1 MKVMKMNMAQ
11 IHGAIAGFSEW
22 ISQSPDFPFKPAKIE
37 YAGELDRF
45 GMHHYI
51 LKFRR
56 PGGPWILGVAGG
68 YENDTEI
75 APFQYVGSM
84 GTLFSESTMRKN
96 AEILLDD
103 MHQYFEA
110 HPDDDMDS
118 DMDLDD
124 DWDDDDDDDGSGD
137 ASAFQVVFL
146 PKKARIPAARVIR
159 ALKKNWHVKAR
170 ETMYLTEE
178 TWEAEV
184 DGWYFTVTQ
193 MPLPERIKNSALVP
207 PGNQEMAEMAH
218 KILACG
224 DVLIVGCDE
233 KMTDI
238 KKWGSA
244 YAMLV
249 DACVEAG
256 SGIGVVSGSRW
267 IGGDTYHTLLQE
279 SIQAGKWPFSNFFDY
294 ETECSK
300 VSSGEIVTVSLQGQ
314 FALSL
319 PSIEVTGFYS
329 REEIPRL
336 KNDLRELAELFLFGD
351 GPDKHGDY
359 IVSSGRRYRD
369 MGKNGIGR
377 DFDVSFIEWGLTLD
391 STEQIMKTAAQKGI
405 CLKRIVEAGKRSAWF
420 LRWVNEKAGI
430 EPKWMNYFDHSLN
443 NPKYAGDWRY
453 VLRYEQNGFLNSSV
467 IPWKLRLFAE
477 SYYLGKGKK
486 GYRGQLKSYALK
498 RLKGTKQEGLA
509 RLAGMNAFAYL
520 PWDEETYRDVAAMI
534 ESAYTVWQEE
544 HR

>member
-1 MKVMKMNMAQ
+1 MAQ

-22 ISQSPDFPFKPAKIE
+22 ISQTPDFPFTPAKIE
-37 YAGELDRF
+37 YAGEMDRF

-51 LKFRR
+51 LKFRDER
-56 PGGPWILGVAGG
+56 GPWLLGVAGG
-68 YENDTEI
+68 YENDTDI
-75 APFQYVGSM
+75 TPSQYVGSM
-84 GTLFSESTMRKN
+84 GTLFSESTMSKN

-110 HPDDDMDS
+110 NPDDDMGS
-118 DMDLDD
+118 DEDWDD
-124 DWDDDDDDDGSGD
+124 DWDDEDGDDEEDDGRSGY
-137 ASAFQVVFL
+137 ASAVQIVFL
-146 PKKARIPAARVIR
+146 PKRARIPAARVIR

-170 ETMYLTEE
+170 ETMYLSEE

-207 PGNQEMAEMAH
+207 PGNHEMAEMAH

-233 KMTDI
+233 GVSAVKE
-238 KKWGSA
+238 WGPA
-244 YAMLV
+244 YAMLI
-249 DACVEAG
+249 DACLEAG

-279 SIQAGKWPFSNFFDY
+279 SLQAGEWPFSNFFDY
-294 ETECSK
+294 ETECVK
-300 VSSGEIVTVSLQGQ
+300 VPSGEIVTVSLQGQ

-319 PSIEVTGFYS
+319 PPMEVTGFYS

-369 MGKNGIGR
+369 MGRRVSDSGSGI
-377 DFDVSFIEWGLTLD
+377 SFIEWGLTLD
-391 STEQIMKTAAQKGI
+391 STEQIMKTAAQKGLH
-405 CLKRIVEAGKRSAWF
+405 LKRIVEAGKRSAWF

-430 EPKWMNYFDHSLN
+430 EPKWMQYFDHSLN

-453 VLRYEQNGFLNSSV
+453 VLRYEQNGFLNSGV
-467 IPWKLRLFAE
+467 ISWKFRLFAE

-486 GYRGQLKSYALK
+486 GYKGQLKSYALK

-520 PWDEETYRDVAAMI
+520 PWDEETYHDVAAMI
-534 ESAYTVWQEE
+534 ESAYTAWQEE